1 MPDSIGCFILSIFF
15 PSFLLSFS
23 VYRVMV
29 CANTELGGR
38 HRGAP
43 DSVSL
48 MAPLEL
54 GLDLRTGHMRGLVSE
69 LV

>member
-1 MPDSIGCFILSIFF
+1 MPDSVGCFILSICF
-15 PSFLLSFS
+15 PSFLLFFG
-23 VYRVMV
+23 VYRVMLSV
-29 CANTELGGR
+29 NTELGGR

-43 DSVSL
+43 ASVSL

-54 GLDLRTGHMRGLVSE
+54 GLDLWTGHMRGLVSE